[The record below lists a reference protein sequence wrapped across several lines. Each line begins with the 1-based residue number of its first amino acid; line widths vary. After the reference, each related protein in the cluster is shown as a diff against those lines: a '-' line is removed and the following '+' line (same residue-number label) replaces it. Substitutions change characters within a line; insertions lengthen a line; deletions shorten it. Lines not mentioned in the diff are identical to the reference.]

1 MKKILLFSS
10 LIFLFSNYALSQNF
24 NKEKEHLIAMSN
36 DKSTHVFVEFLKEFG
51 VDQEIG
57 LGENITAYN
66 EYKKTV
72 KLDKEGNIKLKKKSF
87 FYIHG
92 I

>member
-10 LIFLFSNYALSQNF
+10 LLFLLSNYVLSQNF

-36 DKSTHVFVEFLKEFG
+36 DKSTHIFVEFLKEFG
-51 VDQEIG
+51 IDQEIG

-72 KLDKEGNIKLKKKSF
+72 KLDKEGNIKIKKKSF